1 MILLEDCGQH
11 RSSGNLLFET
21 GAFSGQLQA
30 IRKNYDSCDNES
42 GDEEIG
48 PSSNFQSLNHL
59 NVKSLGVLLDRRFK
73 KQRRQTRSQPA
84 RQQQQQQPP

>member
-1 MILLEDCGQH
+1 MILLEDCGH

-84 RQQQQQQPP
+84 RQQQQQ